1 MLRRD
6 DGADWLVITQPEHAV
21 LSGRLAQAGKPAL
34 PEWTG
39 QNDTNQSPRRESSA
53 LLVAVSS
60 VRTLCDVL
68 YSAASVADGE
78 DSACARDERW
88 RWDDIV
94 SVIER
99 ERIVSPSVPPVRGA
113 RAVHSRWFE
122 PLGILT
128 LMLLD
133 AFTVALAFRL
143 AYWARYTAQLG
154 GAVEAYNIQRLDD
167 YRFYAILLVGTIVV
181 AFGVRGLYR
190 LPRGTTFLAEVTMAW
205 GAVTVANAAV
215 LVIVFLQPE
224 FVSSRLFVIY
234 AWGTILL
241 FVTLERGVR
250 RLVRDQL
257 WQRGIGVERAV
268 VVGSGPAAQRVM
280 SYLATH
286 NDLGFH
292 LVGFV
297 DDRPVADDWAIA
309 TSRSIMRPQRLGE
322 SETLAQVIEDAGIS
336 EVVIAL
342 PPQAHD
348 SILSVITT
356 CRDADVGFQL
366 VPDVFELS
374 LGRVQINELNGVPL
388 ISVRASRLRG
398 WNLWIKR
405 GVDALGA
412 AVALAVMAIPML
424 VIALAIRI
432 DTPGRIL
439 IRQVRVGK
447 DRKHFTCYKFRSM
460 RQDAPQLEEE
470 VLSLGNGDARLR
482 KHKEDP
488 RRTRVGR
495 FIRRTSLD
503 ELPQL
508 FNVLIGKM
516 SLVGP
521 RPQVPDEVAHY
532 EPWHHQ
538 RLAVTPGITGLWQ
551 VSGRSDLTFE
561 EMVRLDIYYAEN
573 WSVRL
578 DLEILLRTPRAVLSM
593 RGAY

>member
-1 MLRRD
+1 M
-6 DGADWLVITQPEHAV
+6 
-21 LSGRLAQAGKPAL
+21 
-34 PEWTG
+34 
-39 QNDTNQSPRRESSA
+39 
-53 LLVAVSS
+53 
-60 VRTLCDVL
+60 
-68 YSAASVADGE
+68 
-78 DSACARDERW
+78 
-88 RWDDIV
+88 

-99 ERIVSPSVPPVRGA
+99 ERTGSPPAPLA
-113 RAVHSRWFE
+113 RAAYPRWFD
-122 PLGILT
+122 PLGILAF
-128 LMLLD
+128 MLLD
-133 AFTVALAFRL
+133 AATVALAFRL

-154 GAVEAYNIQRLDD
+154 GAIQGFD
-167 YRFYAILLVGTIVV
+167 YRSLSDYRSYNLLLVAAIVL

-190 LPRGTTFLAEVTMAW
+190 LPRGTTFLAEATTTW
-205 GAVTVANAAV
+205 GAVTVATAAV

-224 FVSSRLFVIY
+224 FVSSRLFVVY
-234 AWGTILL
+234 AWGAVLL
-241 FVTLERGVR
+241 LVTLERGVR
-250 RLVRDQL
+250 RQVRDQL

-280 SYLATH
+280 SYLATN

-297 DDRPVADDWAIA
+297 DDSPVGDDWAIA

-322 SETLAQVIEDAGIS
+322 GDALAQIIKDAGIS

-348 SILSVITT
+348 RILGVITT

-374 LGRVQINELNGVPL
+374 LGRVQINELHGVPL
-388 ISVRASRLRG
+388 ISVRASRIRG

-405 GVDALGA
+405 GVDILGA
-412 AVALAVMAIPML
+412 VSALLVMAIPML
-424 VIALAIRI
+424 IIALAIRI
-432 DTPGRIL
+432 DTRGTIF
-439 IRQVRVGK
+439 IKQTRVGK
-447 DRKHFTCYKFRSM
+447 NGKDFTCYKFRSM
-460 RQDAPQLEEE
+460 HTNAAAMNDV
-470 VLSLGNGDARLR
+470 VLSDGNGDIRLR
-482 KHKEDP
+482 KHKDDP
-488 RRTRVGR
+488 RRTRIGR
-495 FIRRTSLD
+495 LIRPTSLD

-508 FNVLIGKM
+508 LNVLIGKM

-521 RPQVPDEVAHY
+521 RPQVRAEVNHY

>member
-1 MLRRD
+1 M
-6 DGADWLVITQPEHAV
+6 
-21 LSGRLAQAGKPAL
+21 
-34 PEWTG
+34 
-39 QNDTNQSPRRESSA
+39 
-53 LLVAVSS
+53 
-60 VRTLCDVL
+60 
-68 YSAASVADGE
+68 
-78 DSACARDERW
+78 
-88 RWDDIV
+88 

-99 ERIVSPSVPPVRGA
+99 ERALSPSTPRAA
-113 RAVHSRWFE
+113 RAAYPRWFG
-122 PLGILT
+122 PLGIVA

-154 GAVEAYNIQRLDD
+154 GTVGGFDFRTLDD
-167 YRFYAILLVGTIVV
+167 YRFYAFLLVGAIVV

-190 LPRGTTFLAEVTMAW
+190 LPRGTTFLAEATLAW

-224 FVSSRLFVIY
+224 FVSSRLFVVY
-234 AWGTILL
+234 AWGAILF

-280 SYLATH
+280 SYLATQ

-297 DDRPVADDWAIA
+297 DDLPVGEDWAIA
-309 TSRSIMRPQRLGE
+309 TSRSIMRPERLGG
-322 SETLAQVIEDAGIS
+322 SDALATVIKEGGIS

-356 CRDADVGFQL
+356 CREADVGFQL

-388 ISVRASRLRG
+388 ISVRASRIRG

-405 GVDALGA
+405 GVDILGA
-412 AVALAVMAIPML
+412 TAAFAVMAIPML
-424 VIALAIRI
+424 LIAIAIKME
-432 DTPGRIL
+432 TPGPIF
-439 IRQVRVGK
+439 IRQTRVGK
-447 DRKHFTCYKFRSM
+447 NGKNFACYKFRSM
-460 RQDAPQLEEE
+460 QQNAPQMEAA
-470 VLSLGNGDARLR
+470 VLSNGNGDVRLR

-495 FIRRTSLD
+495 FIRPTSLD

-521 RPQVPDEVAHY
+521 RPQVRAEVERY

-561 EMVRLDIYYAEN
+561 EMVRLDIY
-573 WSVRL
+573 
-578 DLEILLRTPRAVLSM
+578 
-593 RGAY
+593 

>member
-1 MLRRD
+1 
-6 DGADWLVITQPEHAV
+6 
-21 LSGRLAQAGKPAL
+21 
-34 PEWTG
+34 
-39 QNDTNQSPRRESSA
+39 
-53 LLVAVSS
+53 
-60 VRTLCDVL
+60 
-68 YSAASVADGE
+68 
-78 DSACARDERW
+78 
-88 RWDDIV
+88 
-94 SVIER
+94 
-99 ERIVSPSVPPVRGA
+99 
-113 RAVHSRWFE
+113 
-122 PLGILT
+122 
-128 LMLLD
+128 MLLD

-154 GAVEAYNIQRLDD
+154 GAVQGFDFRTLND
-167 YRFYAILLVGTIVV
+167 YRFYAVLLVGAVV
-181 AFGVRGLYR
+181 LAFGVRGLYR
-190 LPRGTTFLAEVTMAW
+190 LPRGTTFLAEATTAW

-215 LVIVFLQPE
+215 LVIVFLQPD
-224 FVSSRLFVIY
+224 FVSSRLFVVY

-241 FVTLERGVR
+241 FVTLERGIR

-268 VVGSGPAAQRVM
+268 VIGSGPAAQRVM

-297 DDRPVADDWAIA
+297 DDLPVGDDWAIA
-309 TSRSIMRPQRLGE
+309 TSRSIMRPEQLGE
-322 SETLAQVIEDAGIS
+322 SNALARIIKDEGIS

-348 SILSVITT
+348 SILNVITI
-356 CRDADVGFQL
+356 CRNADVGFQL

-388 ISVRASRLRG
+388 ISVRTSRIRG
-398 WNLWIKR
+398 GNLWVKR
-405 GVDALGA
+405 GVDILGST
-412 AVALAVMAIPML
+412 VALTIAAIPML
-424 VIALAIRI
+424 IIALAIKI
-432 DTPGRIL
+432 DTPGPIF
-439 IRQVRVGK
+439 IKQTRVGK
-447 DRKHFTCYKFRSM
+447 NGKEFTCYKFRSM
-460 RQDAPQLEEE
+460 QADAEQMNDA
-470 VLSLGNGDARLR
+470 VLSNGNGDIRLR
-482 KHKEDP
+482 KHKDDP

-495 FIRRTSLD
+495 LIRPTSLN

-508 FNVLIGKM
+508 LNVLIGKM

-521 RPQVPDEVAHY
+521 RPQVRAEVDHY
-532 EPWHHQ
+532 EPWHYQ

-578 DLEILLRTPRAVLSM
+578 DLEILFRTPRAVLSM

>member
-1 MLRRD
+1 M
-6 DGADWLVITQPEHAV
+6 
-21 LSGRLAQAGKPAL
+21 
-34 PEWTG
+34 
-39 QNDTNQSPRRESSA
+39 
-53 LLVAVSS
+53 
-60 VRTLCDVL
+60 
-68 YSAASVADGE
+68 
-78 DSACARDERW
+78 
-88 RWDDIV
+88 

-99 ERIVSPSVPPVRGA
+99 ERALSSSTPRAARGA
-113 RAVHSRWFE
+113 YPRWFE
-122 PLGILT
+122 PLGILA

-133 AFTVALAFRL
+133 AFTIALAFRL

-154 GAVEAYNIQRLDD
+154 GRVGGFDFRTLDD
-167 YRFYAILLVGTIVV
+167 YRFYAFLLVGAVV
-181 AFGVRGLYR
+181 LAFGVRGLYR
-190 LPRGTTFLAEVTMAW
+190 LPRGTTFLAEATLAW

-224 FVSSRLFVIY
+224 FVSSRLFVVY
-234 AWGTILL
+234 AWGAILFL
-241 FVTLERGVR
+241 VTLERGAR
-250 RLVRDQL
+250 RLVRDRL

-297 DDRPVADDWAIA
+297 DDLPVGEDWAIA
-309 TSRSIMRPQRLGE
+309 TSRSIMRPERLGG
-322 SETLAQVIEDAGIS
+322 SDALAQVIKDGGIS

-348 SILSVITT
+348 SILGVITT
-356 CRDADVGFQL
+356 CREADVGFQL

-388 ISVRASRLRG
+388 ISVRASRIRG

-405 GVDALGA
+405 GVDILGA
-412 AVALAVMAIPML
+412 TAVLAVMAIPML
-424 VIALAIRI
+424 LIALAIRL
-432 DTPGRIL
+432 DTPGPIF
-439 IRQVRVGK
+439 IRQTRVGK
-447 DRKHFTCYKFRSM
+447 NGKNFTCYKFRSM
-460 RQDAPQLEEE
+460 QQNAPQMEDV
-470 VLSLGNGDARLR
+470 VLSNGNGDVRLR

-488 RRTRVGR
+488 RRTPVGR
-495 FIRRTSLD
+495 FIRPTSLD

-521 RPQVPDEVAHY
+521 RPQVRAEVERY

>member
-1 MLRRD
+1 M
-6 DGADWLVITQPEHAV
+6 GTF
-21 LSGRLAQAGKPAL
+21 G
-34 PEWTG
+34 
-39 QNDTNQSPRRESSA
+39 
-53 LLVAVSS
+53 
-60 VRTLCDVL
+60 
-68 YSAASVADGE
+68 
-78 DSACARDERW
+78 ARDRAWW
-88 RWDDIV
+88 RWDGVV

-99 ERIVSPSVPPVRGA
+99 ERTASPSAPSARGA
-113 RAVHSRWFE
+113 RAAYPRWFE
-122 PLGILT
+122 PLGILAF
-128 LMLLD
+128 MLLD

-154 GAVEAYNIQRLDD
+154 GAVQLFDYRNLND
-167 YRFYAILLVGTIVV
+167 YRFYAILLVGAIVL

-190 LPRGTTFLAEVTMAW
+190 LPRGTTFLAEVTTAW

-215 LVIVFLQPE
+215 LVIVFLQPD
-224 FVSSRLFVIY
+224 FVSSRLFVVY
-234 AWGTILL
+234 AWGMILL
-241 FVTLERGVR
+241 LVTLERGFR

-297 DDRPVADDWAIA
+297 DDLPVADDWAIA
-309 TSRSIMRPQRLGE
+309 TSRSIMRPERLGE
-322 SETLAQVIEDAGIS
+322 SDALARVIRDADIS

-366 VPDVFELS
+366 VPDLFELS

-388 ISVRASRLRG
+388 IGVRASRIRG
-398 WNLWIKR
+398 WNLWVKR
-405 GVDALGA
+405 GVDILGSIA
-412 AVALAVMAIPML
+412 ALAVMAIPML

-432 DTPGRIL
+432 ETPGPIF
-439 IRQVRVGK
+439 IKQTRVGK
-447 DRKHFTCYKFRSM
+447 SGKDFTCYKFRSM
-460 RQDAPQLEEE
+460 QQNAPQMEDA
-470 VLSLGNGDARLR
+470 VLSNGNGDARLR

-488 RRTRVGR
+488 RRTLVGR
-495 FIRRTSLD
+495 FIRPTSLD

-521 RPQVPDEVAHY
+521 RPQVRAEVDRY

-538 RLAVTPGITGLWQ
+538 RLTVTPGITGLWQ

>member
-1 MLRRD
+1 M
-6 DGADWLVITQPEHAV
+6 
-21 LSGRLAQAGKPAL
+21 
-34 PEWTG
+34 
-39 QNDTNQSPRRESSA
+39 
-53 LLVAVSS
+53 
-60 VRTLCDVL
+60 
-68 YSAASVADGE
+68 
-78 DSACARDERW
+78 
-88 RWDDIV
+88 

-99 ERIVSPSVPPVRGA
+99 ERTESPSAPLARSA
-113 RAVHSRWFE
+113 RAAYPRWFE
-122 PLGILT
+122 PLGILAF
-128 LMLLD
+128 LLLD
-133 AFTVALAFRL
+133 AFTIALAFRM
-143 AYWARYTAQLG
+143 AYWVRYAAQLG
-154 GAVEAYNIQRLDD
+154 GTVEWYNQQPLAV
-167 YRFYAILLVGTIVV
+167 YRSYIVLLVLAIVL

-190 LPRGTTFLAEVTMAW
+190 LPRGTSFLAEATSVW
-205 GAVTVANAAV
+205 SAVTVANAAV
-215 LVIVFLQPE
+215 LVVVFLRPE

-234 AWGTILL
+234 AWAAILL
-241 FVTLERGVR
+241 LLTLERGVR

-280 SYLATH
+280 SYLATN
-286 NDLGFH
+286 NDLGFQ

-297 DDRPVADDWAIA
+297 DDLPVAEDWAIA
-309 TSRSIMRPQRLGE
+309 TSRSIMRPERLGE
-322 SETLAQVIEDAGIS
+322 SDALAQIIKTEGIS

-348 SILSVITT
+348 SILGVITT

-388 ISVRASRLRG
+388 IGVRSSRIQG

-405 GVDALGA
+405 GVDILGA
-412 AVALAVMAIPML
+412 TAALLVAAIPMAL
-424 VIALAIRI
+424 IALAIRI
-432 DTPGRIL
+432 ETPGPIF
-439 IRQVRVGK
+439 IRQTRVGK
-447 DRKHFTCYKFRSM
+447 NGKDFICYKFRSM
-460 RQDAPQLEEE
+460 NADAEQMKDA
-470 VLSLGNGDARLR
+470 VLSNGNGDIRLR
-482 KHKEDP
+482 KHKDDP
-488 RRTRVGR
+488 RRTGVGR
-495 FIRRTSLD
+495 LIRPTSID

-521 RPQVPDEVAHY
+521 RPQVRAEVDHY

-538 RLAVTPGITGLWQ
+538 RLSVTPGITGLWQ

-573 WSVRL
+573 WSLRL
-578 DLEILLRTPRAVLSM
+578 DLEILLRTPRAVFSM

>member
-1 MLRRD
+1 M
-6 DGADWLVITQPEHAV
+6 
-21 LSGRLAQAGKPAL
+21 
-34 PEWTG
+34 
-39 QNDTNQSPRRESSA
+39 
-53 LLVAVSS
+53 
-60 VRTLCDVL
+60 
-68 YSAASVADGE
+68 
-78 DSACARDERW
+78 
-88 RWDDIV
+88 

-99 ERIVSPSVPPVRGA
+99 ERTESRPAPLAHAARGA
-113 RAVHSRWFE
+113 YPRWFN
-122 PLGILT
+122 PLGILAF
-128 LMLLD
+128 MLLD

-154 GAVEAYNIQRLDD
+154 GAIQGFD
-167 YRFYAILLVGTIVV
+167 YRTLTDYRSYNILLVAAIVL

-190 LPRGTTFLAEVTMAW
+190 LPRGTTFLAEATTAW
-205 GAVTVANAAV
+205 GAVTVATAAV

-224 FVSSRLFVIY
+224 FVSSRLFVVY
-234 AWGTILL
+234 AWGATLL
-241 FVTLERGVR
+241 LVTLERGVR
-250 RLVRDQL
+250 RLVRDRL

-297 DDRPVADDWAIA
+297 DDLPVRDDWAIA

-322 SETLAQVIEDAGIS
+322 SEALAQIIKDAGIS

-348 SILSVITT
+348 SILGVITT
-356 CRDADVGFQL
+356 CRDADIGFQL

-374 LGRVQINELNGVPL
+374 LGRVQINELHGVPL
-388 ISVRASRLRG
+388 ISVRASRIRG

-405 GVDALGA
+405 GVDILGA
-412 AVALAVMAIPML
+412 ASALLVMVIPML
-424 VIALAIRI
+424 IIALAIRI
-432 DTPGRIL
+432 DTRGPIF
-439 IRQVRVGK
+439 IKQTRVGK
-447 DRKHFTCYKFRSM
+447 NGKDFTCYKFRSM
-460 RQDAPQLEEE
+460 HTNAEQMNDA
-470 VLSLGNGDARLR
+470 VLSDGNGDIRLR
-482 KHKEDP
+482 KHKDDP

-495 FIRRTSLD
+495 LIRPTSLD

-521 RPQVPDEVAHY
+521 RPQVRAEVNHY

>member
-1 MLRRD
+1 MIR
-6 DGADWLVITQPEHAV
+6 
-21 LSGRLAQAGKPAL
+21 S
-34 PEWTG
+34 
-39 QNDTNQSPRRESSA
+39 REMN
-53 LLVAVSS
+53 
-60 VRTLCDVL
+60 RW
-68 YSAASVADGE
+68 
-78 DSACARDERW
+78 W
-88 RWDDIV
+88 RWDAIV

-99 ERIVSPSVPPVRGA
+99 ERTLSSAALP
-113 RAVHSRWFE
+113 RAAYPRWFE
-122 PLGILT
+122 PLGILA

-133 AFTVALAFRL
+133 GFTVALAFRL
-143 AYWARYTAQLG
+143 AYWARYTAQWG
-154 GAVEAYNIQRLDD
+154 GAVEGFDFRTLDD
-167 YRFYAILLVGTIVV
+167 YRFYAILLVGAIVL

-190 LPRGTTFLAEVTMAW
+190 LPRGTTFLAEATTAW

-224 FVSSRLFVIY
+224 FVSSRLFVVY
-234 AWGTILL
+234 AWGAILL
-241 FVTLERGVR
+241 LVTLERGVR
-250 RLVRDQL
+250 RLVRDRL

-297 DDRPVADDWAIA
+297 DDLPVGEDWAIA
-309 TSRSIMRPQRLGE
+309 TSRSIMRPERLGG
-322 SETLAQVIEDAGIS
+322 SDALARVIKDEGIS

-348 SILSVITT
+348 SILGVITT

-388 ISVRASRLRG
+388 ISVRASRIRG

-405 GVDALGA
+405 GVDILGA
-412 AVALAVMAIPML
+412 GVALAIAAIPML
-424 VIALAIRI
+424 IIALAIKI
-432 DTPGRIL
+432 DDRRGPVFIKQT
-439 IRQVRVGK
+439 RVGK
-447 DRKHFTCYKFRSM
+447 GGKDFTCYKFRSM
-460 RQDAPQLEEE
+460 YANAEELKE
-470 VLSLGNGDARLR
+470 IVLSNGNGDIRLR
-482 KHKEDP
+482 KHKDDP
-488 RRTRVGR
+488 RRTRIGR
-495 FIRRTSLD
+495 LIRPTSLD

-508 FNVLIGKM
+508 VNVLIGKM

-521 RPQVPDEVAHY
+521 RPQVRAEVDHY

>member
-1 MLRRD
+1 
-6 DGADWLVITQPEHAV
+6 
-21 LSGRLAQAGKPAL
+21 
-34 PEWTG
+34 
-39 QNDTNQSPRRESSA
+39 
-53 LLVAVSS
+53 
-60 VRTLCDVL
+60 
-68 YSAASVADGE
+68 
-78 DSACARDERW
+78 
-88 RWDDIV
+88 V

-99 ERIVSPSVPPVRGA
+99 ERTASASAPLTHGA
-113 RAVHSRWFE
+113 RATYPRWFE
-122 PLGILT
+122 PLGILAF
-128 LMLLD
+128 MLLD

-143 AYWARYTAQLG
+143 AYWVRYTAQLG
-154 GAVEAYNIQRLDD
+154 GVVEWYNQQPLAI
-167 YRFYAILLVGTIVV
+167 YRTYILLLVLAIVL

-190 LPRGTTFLAEVTMAW
+190 LPRGTSFLAEATIVW

-215 LVIVFLQPE
+215 LVVVFLRPE

-234 AWGTILL
+234 AWAAILSL
-241 FVTLERGVR
+241 LTLERGVR

-268 VVGSGPAAQRVM
+268 VIGSGPAAQRVM

-286 NDLGFH
+286 NDLGFQ

-297 DDRPVADDWAIA
+297 DDLPVAEDWAIA
-309 TSRSIMRPQRLGE
+309 TSRSIIRPERLGE
-322 SETLAQVIEDAGIS
+322 SDALARIIADEGIS

-348 SILSVITT
+348 SILGVITT

-388 ISVRASRLRG
+388 IGVRASRIRG
-398 WNLWIKR
+398 WNLWVKR
-405 GVDALGA
+405 GVDILGSTAALI
-412 AVALAVMAIPML
+412 VAAIPML
-424 VIALAIRI
+424 IIALAIRV
-432 DTPGRIL
+432 DTRGPIF
-439 IRQVRVGK
+439 IKQTRVGK
-447 DRKHFTCYKFRSM
+447 NGKDFTCYKFRSM
-460 RQDAPQLEEE
+460 SANAEQLKDE
-470 VLSLGNGDARLR
+470 VLSNGNGDIRLR
-482 KHKEDP
+482 KHKDDP

-495 FIRRTSLD
+495 LIRPTSLD

-508 FNVLIGKM
+508 YNVLIGKM

-521 RPQVPDEVAHY
+521 RPQVRAEVDHY

-538 RLAVTPGITGLWQ
+538 RLTVTPGITGLWQ

-573 WSVRL
+573 WSLRL
-578 DLEILLRTPRAVLSM
+578 DLEILLRTPRAVFSM

>member
-1 MLRRD
+1 M
-6 DGADWLVITQPEHAV
+6 
-21 LSGRLAQAGKPAL
+21 
-34 PEWTG
+34 
-39 QNDTNQSPRRESSA
+39 
-53 LLVAVSS
+53 
-60 VRTLCDVL
+60 
-68 YSAASVADGE
+68 
-78 DSACARDERW
+78 
-88 RWDDIV
+88 

-99 ERIVSPSVPPVRGA
+99 ECTESLPAPLAHTA
-113 RAVHSRWFE
+113 RAAYPRWFE
-122 PLGILT
+122 PLGMLAF
-128 LMLLD
+128 MLLD
-133 AFTVALAFRL
+133 ALTVALAFRL
-143 AYWARYTAQLG
+143 AYWARYTAQFG
-154 GAVEAYNIQRLDD
+154 GAIQGNDYRSLTD
-167 YRFYAILLVGTIVV
+167 YRFYNILLVAAIVL

-190 LPRGTTFLAEVTMAW
+190 LPRGTTFLAEVTTTW

-224 FVSSRLFVIY
+224 FVSSRLFVVY
-234 AWGTILL
+234 AWGAILL
-241 FVTLERGVR
+241 LVALERGVR

-280 SYLATH
+280 SYLATN

-297 DDRPVADDWAIA
+297 DDLPVEEGWAIA

-322 SETLAQVIEDAGIS
+322 NDALAQVIKDAGIS

-342 PPQAHD
+342 PPQAHER
-348 SILSVITT
+348 ILGVITT

-374 LGRVQINELNGVPL
+374 LGRVQINELHGVPL
-388 ISVRASRLRG
+388 ISVRASRIRG

-405 GVDALGA
+405 GVDILGA
-412 AVALAVMAIPML
+412 ASALLVMAIPML
-424 VIALAIRI
+424 LIALAIRI
-432 DTPGRIL
+432 DTRGPIF
-439 IRQVRVGK
+439 IKQTRVGK
-447 DRKHFTCYKFRSM
+447 GGKDFTCYKFRSM
-460 RQDAPQLEEE
+460 HTNAAEMNDV
-470 VLSLGNGDARLR
+470 VLSNGNGDIRLR
-482 KHKEDP
+482 KHKDDP
-488 RRTRVGR
+488 RRTRIGR
-495 FIRRTSLD
+495 LIRPTSLD

-508 FNVLIGKM
+508 LNVLIGKM

-521 RPQVPDEVAHY
+521 RPQVRAEVDHY

>member
-1 MLRRD
+1 MDERRRW
-6 DGADWLVITQPEHAV
+6 G
-21 LSGRLAQAGKPAL
+21 
-34 PEWTG
+34 
-39 QNDTNQSPRRESSA
+39 
-53 LLVAVSS
+53 
-60 VRTLCDVL
+60 
-68 YSAASVADGE
+68 ASVA
-78 DSACARDERW
+78 
-88 RWDDIV
+88 
-94 SVIER
+94 VIER
-99 ERIVSPSVPPVRGA
+99 ERTVSSPTPAARGA
-113 RAVHSRWFE
+113 YPRWCE
-122 PLGILT
+122 PLGILGF
-128 LMLLD
+128 MLLD

-154 GAVEAYNIQRLDD
+154 GTVQGFDFRTLDN
-167 YRFYAILLVGTIVV
+167 YRFYALLLVGATVV

-190 LPRGTTFLAEVTMAW
+190 LPRGTTFLAEATTAW
-205 GAVTVANAAV
+205 SAVTVANAAV
-215 LVIVFLQPE
+215 LVVVFLQPE

-234 AWGTILL
+234 AWGMILF
-241 FVTLERGVR
+241 FVTLERGLR
-250 RLVRDQL
+250 RLARDQL

-280 SYLATH
+280 SYLATT

-297 DDRPVADDWAIA
+297 DDGPVRDDWAIA
-309 TSRSIMRPQRLGE
+309 TSRSIIRPERLGE
-322 SETLAQVIEDAGIS
+322 SDALARVIKDEGIS

-348 SILSVITT
+348 SILGVITT

-388 ISVRASRLRG
+388 ISARASRIRG

-405 GVDALGA
+405 GMDILGA
-412 AVALAVMAIPML
+412 ATALLLTAIPML
-424 VIALAIRI
+424 VIAIAIKL
-432 DTPGRIL
+432 DSDGPIL
-439 IRQVRVGK
+439 IKQTRVGK
-447 DRKHFTCYKFRSM
+447 NGKPFTCYKFRSM
-460 RQDAPQLEEE
+460 HKNAEQAQEA
-470 VLSLGNGDARLR
+470 VLSDGNGDARLR

-495 FIRRTSLD
+495 LIRPTSLD
-503 ELPQL
+503 ELPQF

-521 RPQVPDEVAHY
+521 RPQVRAEVDHY

>member
-1 MLRRD
+1 
-6 DGADWLVITQPEHAV
+6 
-21 LSGRLAQAGKPAL
+21 
-34 PEWTG
+34 
-39 QNDTNQSPRRESSA
+39 
-53 LLVAVSS
+53 
-60 VRTLCDVL
+60 
-68 YSAASVADGE
+68 
-78 DSACARDERW
+78 
-88 RWDDIV
+88 V

-99 ERIVSPSVPPVRGA
+99 ERTESPPAPLAHAA
-113 RAVHSRWFE
+113 RAAYPRWFG
-122 PLGILT
+122 PLGILAF
-128 LMLLD
+128 MLLD
-133 AFTVALAFRL
+133 ALIIALAFRV

-154 GAVEAYNIQRLDD
+154 GAIQD
-167 YRFYAILLVGTIVV
+167 YRNLNDYRSYNVLLVAAIVL

-190 LPRGTTFLAEVTMAW
+190 LPRGTTFLAEATTMW

-224 FVSSRLFVIY
+224 FVSSRLFVVY
-234 AWGTILL
+234 AWGAILL
-241 FVTLERGVR
+241 LVTLERGIR

-280 SYLATH
+280 SYLATN

-297 DDRPVADDWAIA
+297 DDRPVREDWAIA
-309 TSRSIMRPQRLGE
+309 TSRSIMRPERLGE
-322 SETLAQVIEDAGIS
+322 SEALARIIREAGIS

-348 SILSVITT
+348 NILSVITT

-374 LGRVQINELNGVPL
+374 LGRVQINELHGVPL
-388 ISVRASRLRG
+388 ISVRASPIRG

-405 GVDALGA
+405 GVDILGA
-412 AVALAVMAIPML
+412 TAALTVMTIPML
-424 VIALAIRI
+424 IIALAIRI

-439 IRQVRVGK
+439 IRQIRVGK
-447 DRKHFTCYKFRSM
+447 DRRLFTCYKFRSM
-460 RQDAPQLEEE
+460 QQDAPRLDEE
-470 VLSLGNGDARLR
+470 VLSHGNGDARLR

-488 RRTRVGR
+488 RRTRIGR

-508 FNVLIGKM
+508 YNVLIGKM

-521 RPQVPDEVAHY
+521 RPQVPEEVAYY

>member
-1 MLRRD
+1 
-6 DGADWLVITQPEHAV
+6 
-21 LSGRLAQAGKPAL
+21 
-34 PEWTG
+34 
-39 QNDTNQSPRRESSA
+39 
-53 LLVAVSS
+53 VA
-60 VRTLCDVL
+60 
-68 YSAASVADGE
+68 
-78 DSACARDERW
+78 
-88 RWDDIV
+88 
-94 SVIER
+94 VIER
-99 ERIVSPSVPPVRGA
+99 ARTISSSASSARGA
-113 RAVHSRWFE
+113 RAIHPRWFE

-133 AFTVALAFRL
+133 AFTIALAFRL

-154 GAVEAYNIQRLDD
+154 GAVEAYNFQRLDD
-167 YRFYAILLVGTIVV
+167 YRFYALLLVGTIVV

-190 LPRGTTFLAEVTMAW
+190 LPRGTTFLAEATTAW

-241 FVTLERGVR
+241 LVTLERGVR

-257 WQRGIGVERAV
+257 WQRGIGVERTV

-280 SYLATH
+280 SYLATN

-297 DDRPVADDWAIA
+297 DDLPVGDDWAIA
-309 TSRSIMRPQRLGE
+309 TSRSIMRPQQLGE
-322 SETLAQVIEDAGIS
+322 SDALAQVIKNEAIS

-348 SILSVITT
+348 NILRVITT

-388 ISVRASRLRG
+388 ISVRASRIRG

-405 GVDALGA
+405 GVDILGA
-412 AVALAVMAIPML
+412 SAALIVMAIPML
-424 VIALAIRI
+424 MIALAIKFERHS
-432 DTPGRIL
+432 PGPIF
-439 IRQVRVGK
+439 IKQTRVGK
-447 DRKHFTCYKFRSM
+447 NGRDFTCYKFRSM
-460 RQDAPQLEEE
+460 HMNAEEMNDL
-470 VLSLGNGDARLR
+470 VLPNGNGDIRLR

-495 FIRRTSLD
+495 LIRPTSLD

-508 FNVLIGKM
+508 LNVLIGKM

-521 RPQVPDEVAHY
+521 RPQVRAEVDHY

>member
-1 MLRRD
+1 M
-6 DGADWLVITQPEHAV
+6 
-21 LSGRLAQAGKPAL
+21 
-34 PEWTG
+34 
-39 QNDTNQSPRRESSA
+39 
-53 LLVAVSS
+53 
-60 VRTLCDVL
+60 
-68 YSAASVADGE
+68 
-78 DSACARDERW
+78 
-88 RWDDIV
+88 

-99 ERIVSPSVPPVRGA
+99 ERTLSPSAPLVHAA
-113 RAVHSRWFE
+113 RATYPRWCE
-122 PLGILT
+122 PLGILAF
-128 LMLLD
+128 LILD
-133 AFTVALAFRL
+133 AVTIFLAFRL
-143 AYWARYTAQLG
+143 AYSVRYVAQVG
-154 GAVEAYNIQRLDD
+154 GAVASYNRQPFAD
-167 YRFYAILLVGTIVV
+167 YRFYTLLVLGAIVL

-190 LPRGTTFLAEVTMAW
+190 LPRGTTFLAEMTMIW
-205 GAVTVANAAV
+205 SAVTVANAAV

-234 AWGTILL
+234 AWAAMLL
-241 FVTLERGVR
+241 LLSLERGFR

-268 VVGSGPAAQRVM
+268 VVGSGSAAQRVM
-280 SYLATH
+280 SYLATN

-297 DDRPVADDWAIA
+297 DDAPMPDDWAIA
-309 TSRSIMRPQRLGE
+309 TSRSIIRPALLGE
-322 SETLAQVIEDAGIS
+322 SADLGRIIRAEGIS

-348 SILSVITT
+348 SILRVITA
-356 CRDADVGFQL
+356 CREADVGFQL

-388 ISVRASRLRG
+388 IAVRESRIRG
-398 WNLWIKR
+398 WNLWVKR
-405 GVDALGA
+405 GIDITGA
-412 AVALAVMAIPML
+412 AIALLLGAIPMGM
-424 VIALAIRI
+424 IALAIKLEP
-432 DTPGRIL
+432 DSPGPIFIKQR
-439 IRQVRVGK
+439 RVGK
-447 DRKHFTCYKFRSM
+447 NGKPFTCYKFRSM
-460 RQDAPQLEEE
+460 KRNADQLHEE
-470 VLSLGNGDARLR
+470 VWASGGNGDVRLR
-482 KHKEDP
+482 KIKEDP

-508 FNVLIGKM
+508 FNILIGKM

-521 RPQVPDEVAHY
+521 RPQVQDEVNHY
-532 EPWHHQ
+532 EDWHRQ
-538 RLAVTPGITGLWQ
+538 RLDVTPGLTGLWQ

-578 DLEILLRTPRAVLSM
+578 DLEILLRTPRAVLTM

>member
-1 MLRRD
+1 
-6 DGADWLVITQPEHAV
+6 
-21 LSGRLAQAGKPAL
+21 
-34 PEWTG
+34 
-39 QNDTNQSPRRESSA
+39 
-53 LLVAVSS
+53 
-60 VRTLCDVL
+60 
-68 YSAASVADGE
+68 
-78 DSACARDERW
+78 
-88 RWDDIV
+88 V

-99 ERIVSPSVPPVRGA
+99 ERTVSPSAPSA
-113 RAVHSRWFE
+113 RATRGTYPRWFE
-122 PLGILT
+122 PLGILAF
-128 LMLLD
+128 MLLD

-154 GAVEAYNIQRLDD
+154 GAIQGFDFRNLND
-167 YRFYAILLVGTIVV
+167 YRFYALLLVGAIVV
-181 AFGVRGLYR
+181 AFAVRGLYR
-190 LPRGTTFLAEVTMAW
+190 LPRGTTFLAEATTAW

-224 FVSSRLFVIY
+224 FVSSRLFVVY
-234 AWGTILL
+234 AWGAILL
-241 FVTLERGVR
+241 FVTLERGLR

-257 WQRGIGVERAV
+257 WKRGIGVERAV

-280 SYLATH
+280 SYLATA

-297 DDRPVADDWAIA
+297 DDLPVAEGWAIA
-309 TSRSIMRPQRLGE
+309 TSRSIIRPERLGE
-322 SETLAQVIEDAGIS
+322 SDALARIIKDDGIS

-348 SILSVITT
+348 RILSVITA

-374 LGRVQINELNGVPL
+374 LGRVQINELHGVPL
-388 ISVRASRLRG
+388 ISVRASRIQG

-405 GVDALGA
+405 GVDILGA
-412 AVALAVMAIPML
+412 SVALILMAIPML
-424 VIALAIRI
+424 MIALAIKLERHS
-432 DTPGRIL
+432 PGPIF
-439 IRQVRVGK
+439 IKQTRVGK
-447 DRKHFTCYKFRSM
+447 NGKDFTCYKFRSM
-460 RQDAPQLEEE
+460 HTNAEEMNDA
-470 VLSLGNGDARLR
+470 VLPNGNGDIRLR

-488 RRTRVGR
+488 RRTLVGR
-495 FIRRTSLD
+495 FIRPTSLD
-503 ELPQL
+503 ELPQF

-521 RPQVPDEVAHY
+521 RPQVRAEVDHY

>member
-1 MLRRD
+1 M
-6 DGADWLVITQPEHAV
+6 
-21 LSGRLAQAGKPAL
+21 
-34 PEWTG
+34 
-39 QNDTNQSPRRESSA
+39 
-53 LLVAVSS
+53 
-60 VRTLCDVL
+60 
-68 YSAASVADGE
+68 
-78 DSACARDERW
+78 
-88 RWDDIV
+88 

-99 ERIVSPSVPPVRGA
+99 ERTAPPSAPLMRSA
-113 RAVHSRWFE
+113 RATYPRWFE
-122 PLGILT
+122 SLGIL
-128 LMLLD
+128 LFILLD
-133 AFTVALAFRL
+133 GLTVALAFRI

-154 GAVEAYNIQRLDD
+154 GTVEWYNFQSLGAYRL
-167 YRFYAILLVGTIVV
+167 YSILLIVTIVL
-181 AFGVRGLYR
+181 AFIVRGLYR
-190 LPRGTTFLAEVTMAW
+190 LPRGTSFLAEATALW
-205 GAVTVANAAV
+205 SAITVANAAA

-224 FVSSRLFVIY
+224 FVSSRLFVVY
-234 AWGTILL
+234 AWAAILVFL
-241 FVTLERGVR
+241 TLERGVR

-268 VVGSGPAAQRVM
+268 VVGSGPAAQRIM
-280 SYLATH
+280 SYLATS

-297 DDRPVADDWAIA
+297 DDLPVPDDWAIA
-309 TSRSIMRPQRLGE
+309 TSRRIIRPDRLGE
-322 SETLAQVIEDAGIS
+322 SDSLAQVIADEKIS

-342 PPQAHD
+342 PPQSHD
-348 SILSVITT
+348 SILRVITT
-356 CRDADVGFQL
+356 CREADVGFQL

-388 ISVRASRLRG
+388 IGVQDSRIRG
-398 WNLWIKR
+398 WNLLVKR
-405 GVDALGA
+405 GIDMIGA
-412 AVALAVMAIPML
+412 AAALIVAAIPML
-424 VIALAIRI
+424 MIALAIRLE
-432 DTPGRIL
+432 TPGPIF
-439 IRQVRVGK
+439 IRQTRVGK
-447 DRKHFTCYKFRSM
+447 NGKDFTCYKFRSM
-460 RQDAPQLEEE
+460 HANAEQFQEA
-470 VLSLGNGDARLR
+470 VLSNGNGDIRLR
-482 KHKEDP
+482 KHKDDP

-495 FIRRTSLD
+495 LIRPTSLD

-521 RPQVPDEVAHY
+521 RPQVRAEVDHY

>member
-1 MLRRD
+1 M
-6 DGADWLVITQPEHAV
+6 
-21 LSGRLAQAGKPAL
+21 
-34 PEWTG
+34 
-39 QNDTNQSPRRESSA
+39 
-53 LLVAVSS
+53 
-60 VRTLCDVL
+60 
-68 YSAASVADGE
+68 
-78 DSACARDERW
+78 
-88 RWDDIV
+88 

-99 ERIVSPSVPPVRGA
+99 ERAASSPAPAMRGA
-113 RAVHSRWFE
+113 RAAYPRWAE
-122 PLGILT
+122 PLGIVAFI
-128 LMLLD
+128 LLD
-133 AFTVALAFRL
+133 ALTVALAFRL
-143 AYWARYTAQLG
+143 AYWVRYVAQLG
-154 GAVEAYNIQRLDD
+154 GTVEWYNQQPLSV
-167 YRFYAILLVGTIVV
+167 YTSYNALLILAMVL

-190 LPRGTTFLAEVTMAW
+190 LPRGTSFLAEMTGIW

-215 LVIVFLQPE
+215 LVVVFLRPE

-234 AWGTILL
+234 AWAAILL
-241 FVTLERGVR
+241 FLTLERGVR

-268 VVGSGPAAQRVM
+268 VVGSGPSAQRVM
-280 SYLATH
+280 SYLATN
-286 NDLGFH
+286 NDLGFR

-297 DDRPVADDWAIA
+297 DDFPVADDWAIA
-309 TSRSIMRPQRLGE
+309 TSRSIIRPERLGE
-322 SETLAQVIEDAGIS
+322 RGALARVIRDAQIS

-348 SILSVITT
+348 SILGVITT

-366 VPDVFELS
+366 VPDLFELS

-388 ISVRASRLRG
+388 IGVQASRIRG
-398 WNLWIKR
+398 WNLWVKR
-405 GVDALGA
+405 GVDILGA
-412 AVALAVMAIPML
+412 MAALILASIPML
-424 VIALAIRI
+424 AIALAIRLE
-432 DTPGRIL
+432 TPGPIF
-439 IRQVRVGK
+439 IKQTRVGK
-447 DRKHFTCYKFRSM
+447 GGKCFTCYKFRSM
-460 RQDAPQLEEE
+460 RADAEQTQHE
-470 VLSLGNGDARLR
+470 VLANGNGDARLR
-482 KHKEDP
+482 KHKQDP

-495 FIRRTSLD
+495 FIRPTSLD

-508 FNVLIGKM
+508 FNILIGKM

-521 RPQVPDEVAHY
+521 RPQVPAEVEHY

-538 RLAVTPGITGLWQ
+538 RLAVTPGLTGLWQ